1 MIKNEQFWQHWR
13 AGEFEKALNCS
24 LGQKPKKKG
33 ALLRGISET
42 NAITGISAGEFLYDY
57 LMIDPTVVKGID
69 FARAEDLS
77 HLFHLSKFS
86 NTIDTTVATGDM
98 AQLQGYVAEQ
108 MIAQQL
114 IAVGHDV
121 SFPETSNQPGWDL
134 LVDGQPFQVKCGQD
148 KQIVETHL
156 EKYPDTPVIVNEE
169 LGAYYTDNPLVM
181 TSSVSREQVLVDTQ
195 KTLQHA
201 EELLDFQIPWIAAGV
216 STYTNAKR
224 MRKDG
229 ITLKTVTRNVVTDT
243 VSRTAL
249 AATGKL
255 ALGAVGSVLL
265 PGAGAIIFPVVGAY
279 VGVAQGG
286 NLARLI
292 KRQFAR
298 SEEKTF
304 CLSLHALIDKMQHML
319 AVKEGIK
326 NDKWQLLVGML
337 PNPTQS
343 PLDKEHERRLKL
355 LSNVKMELTSIKKTV
370 DENPLHAF
378 ERIVQV
384 LGKVGIHAFT
394 LRKELSEVEQ
404 AMVAYG
410 KKI

>member
-13 AGEFEKALNCS
+13 AGEFDKALNCS
-24 LGQKPKKKG
+24 LEQKPKKKG

-42 NAITGISAGEFLYDY
+42 NTISGISAGEFLYDY

-77 HLFHLSKFS
+77 NLFQLSNFAS
-86 NTIDTTVATGDM
+86 TIDPTVATGDM

-114 IAVGHDV
+114 IAAGHDV
-121 SFPETSNQPGWDL
+121 SFPATSNQPGWDL

-148 KQIVETHL
+148 KQIVETHF

-169 LGAYYTDNPLVM
+169 LGVYYADNPLVM
-181 TSSVSREQVLVDTQ
+181 TSSITREQVLIDTE

-201 EELLDFQIPWIAAGV
+201 EDLLDFQIPWIAAGV

-224 MRKDG
+224 MRKEG
-229 ITLKTVTRNVVTDT
+229 ITLSTAARNVATDT

-249 AATGKL
+249 AATGKVV
-255 ALGAVGSVLL
+255 LGTVGSVLL
-265 PGAGAIIFPVVGAY
+265 PGAGAIVFPVIGAY
-279 VGVAQGG
+279 AGVTQGG
-286 NLARLI
+286 NVARFI
-292 KRQFAR
+292 KRQFAKN
-298 SEEKTF
+298 EEKIL
-304 CLSLHALIDKMQHML
+304 CMSLHRLTDKMQQML
-319 AVKEGIK
+319 VVKEGIK
-326 NDKWQLLVGML
+326 NDKWQLL
-337 PNPTQS
+337 PNNIQS
-343 PLDKEHERRLKL
+343 IFDQEHEERLKL
-355 LSNVKMELTSIKKTV
+355 LRNVKMELTSIKQTI

-384 LGKVGIHAFT
+384 LGKAGIHAYT

-404 AMVAYG
+404 AMIAYG

>member
-13 AGEFEKALNCS
+13 AGEFDKALNCS
-24 LGQKPKKKG
+24 LEQKPKKKG

-42 NAITGISAGEFLYDY
+42 NTISGISAGEFLYDY
-57 LMIDPTVVKGID
+57 LMIDPTVVKGLD
-69 FARAEDLS
+69 FARTEDLS
-77 HLFHLSKFS
+77 HLFQLSNFAS
-86 NTIDTTVATGDM
+86 TIDTTVATGDM

-114 IAVGHDV
+114 IAAGHDV

-148 KQIVETHL
+148 KQIVERHF

-169 LGAYYTDNPLVM
+169 LGAYYSDNPLVM
-181 TSSVSREQVLVDTQ
+181 TSSITREQVLIDTQ

-201 EELLDFQIPWIAAGV
+201 EDLLDLQIPWIAAGV

-224 MRKDG
+224 MRKEG
-229 ITLKTVTRNVVTDT
+229 ITLSTAARNVATDT

-249 AATGKL
+249 AATGKVV
-255 ALGAVGSVLL
+255 LGTVGSVLL
-265 PGAGAIIFPVVGAY
+265 PGAGAIVFPVIGAY

-286 NLARLI
+286 NVASLI
-292 KRQFAR
+292 KRKFAKT
-298 SEEKTF
+298 EEKTL
-304 CLSLHALIDKMQHML
+304 CMSLQRLTDKMQQML
-319 AVKEGIK
+319 VVKEGIK
-326 NDKWQLLVGML
+326 NDKWQLL
-337 PNPTQS
+337 PNNIQS
-343 PLDKEHERRLKL
+343 IFDKEHEERLKL
-355 LSNVKMELTSIKKTV
+355 LSNVKKELTSIKQTI

-384 LGKVGIHAFT
+384 LGKAGIHVYT
-394 LRKELSEVEQ
+394 LRKELSEVER
-404 AMVAYG
+404 AMVAYS

>member
-13 AGEFEKALNCS
+13 AGEFDKALNCS
-24 LGQKPKKKG
+24 LEQKPKKKG

-42 NAITGISAGEFLYDY
+42 NTISAISAGEFLYDY
-57 LMIDPTVVKGID
+57 LMIDPTVVQGID

-77 HLFHLSKFS
+77 NLFQLSNFAS
-86 NTIDTTVATGDM
+86 TIDTTVATGDM

-114 IAVGHDV
+114 IAAGHDV
-121 SFPETSNQPGWDL
+121 SFPSTSNQPGWDL
-134 LVDGQPFQVKCGQD
+134 LVDGQPFQVKCGQS
-148 KQIVETHL
+148 KEIVERHF

-169 LGAYYTDNPLVM
+169 LGVYYADNPLVM
-181 TSSVSREQVLVDTQ
+181 TSSITREQVLIDTE

-201 EELLDFQIPWIAAGV
+201 EDLLDFQIPWIAAGV

-224 MRKDG
+224 MRKEG
-229 ITLKTVTRNVVTDT
+229 ITLSTAVRNVATDT

-249 AATGKL
+249 AATGKVV
-255 ALGAVGSVLL
+255 LGTVGSVLL
-265 PGAGAIIFPVVGAY
+265 PGAGAIVFPVIGAY
-279 VGVAQGG
+279 AGVAQGG
-286 NLARLI
+286 NVARLI
-292 KRQFAR
+292 KRQFAKN
-298 SEEKTF
+298 EEKIL
-304 CLSLHALIDKMQHML
+304 CLALHQLTYKMQQML
-319 AVKEGIK
+319 FVKEGIK
-326 NDKWQLLVGML
+326 NGKWQLLS
-337 PNPTQS
+337 NSIQS
-343 PLDKEHERRLKL
+343 IFNQQHDERLKL
-355 LSNVKMELTSIKKTV
+355 LRNVKMELTSIKQTI

-384 LGKVGIHAFT
+384 LGKAGIHAYT

-404 AMVAYG
+404 AMIAYG